1 MAGMVQ
7 YCDFET
13 QVSSQGTNSKQR
25 PDLVIHLYN
34 DRMIVV
40 DAKVPMEAYLDAAA
54 AKDDAARATKL
65 RLHAQRVRAHIRDL
79 ANKEYWRLYQPTPE
93 IVVLFLPNEATFR
106 AALEQDPTLIDLSI
120 QQNVLL
126 ASPLTLIALLKTVAY
141 GWSQENR
148 ARSIQQ
154 IVNQSQTLHEE
165 LVKFADQ
172 GNKFRSRLDET
183 VGEFNQLANAYNTKV
198 LPVIKQLR
206 ALDSTL
212 PNKDKVLQV
221 SPLSRK
227 LEEFVYE
234 EAEPVRA
241 NQDVEVPFIT
251 LDS

>member
-1 MAGMVQ
+1 M
-7 YCDFET
+7 
-13 QVSSQGTNSKQR
+13 
-25 PDLVIHLYN
+25 
-34 DRMIVV
+34 
-40 DAKVPMEAYLDAAA
+40 
-54 AKDDAARATKL
+54 
-65 RLHAQRVRAHIRDL
+65 
-79 ANKEYWRLYQPTPE
+79 
-93 IVVLFLPNEATFR
+93 FLPNEATFR

-183 VGEFNQLANAYNTKV
+183 IKEFNQLANAYNTKV